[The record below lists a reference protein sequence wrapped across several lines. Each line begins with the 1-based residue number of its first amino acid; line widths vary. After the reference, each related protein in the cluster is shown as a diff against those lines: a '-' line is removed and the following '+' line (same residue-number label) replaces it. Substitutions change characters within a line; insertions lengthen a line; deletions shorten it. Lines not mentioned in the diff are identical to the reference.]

1 MRGAPVVTWREQ
13 LFTASVLALLL
24 ATSLLNGYVAA
35 AIAVGL
41 LAIGLVAF
49 PELRR
54 RAILASIVAAGCAIL
69 VVLLLRGA

>member
-1 MRGAPVVTWREQ
+1 MRPAPATTWRDQ

-24 ATSLLNGYVAA
+24 AVSLLNGYVAA

-41 LAIGLVAF
+41 LAIGLAAF

-69 VVLLLRGA
+69 VVLLLRAA

>member
-69 VVLLLRGA
+69 VVLLLRAA